1 MEIIKKIKEY
11 FKNSDYLF
19 VLIFGSYA
27 KNDFTNLSDID
38 IGIYFKDN
46 PNYKEIGYHSLKLE
60 ELLNKKIDLI
70 ALNDIYK
77 KNPLFSFEILKNHIP
92 IIINNQEEF
101 INFKTKCQLYYLDAK
116 PLIEQNLFALKQ
128 RIKNKKFGERNF
140 VI

>member
-77 KNPLFSFEILKNHIP
+77 KNPLFSFEILKLNA
-92 IIINNQEEF
+92 NY
-101 INFKTKCQLYYLDAK
+101 TTLM
-116 PLIEQNLFALKQ
+116 QNL
-128 RIKNKKFGERNF
+128 
-140 VI
+140 